1 MAMFGSKK
9 KDLEKGV
16 ETVPVQINDFNY
28 CTVDHIYSNDYPRI
42 ISRACAVCWD
52 KVPPEDTEK
61 RIEYISKR
69 IKTGHTS
76 ILEHSNIVMLATLGL
91 TGLNLKKITEF
102 VTNARYLVT
111 KVKFY
116 TNEVYLLISGSLR
129 GYFDVF
135 NKMLSKTESNPIISG
150 IINEFY
156 KFSYK
161 GLFQHYIDAGMIPD
175 MFESYQFVDEALNQ
189 LREDRTDI
197 IEKDSDKIY
206 VENYDNESII
216 LNNIRKIT
224 RDKVFTF
231 ESLME
236 STTVTVLFKGMS
248 RTATH
253 QLVRHRNAITQE
265 SQRYVDYSNADF
277 ISPGKYNEKIAHHV
291 YNVKIFGK
299 EFACTLQELGEEL
312 CGIYQDL
319 IQDNDGHALRREEAR
334 AFLPSNVACNKLY
347 MTFNLMTLFKFLE
360 LRTDKAAQA
369 EIRDFA
375 VELLDQYTVYV
386 HSMEAAGYYAIPY
399 DTRYL
404 LPRYVLEQVSTYD
417 EVDEV
422 IEDGE

>member
-1 MAMFGSKK
+1 MGLFNKK
-9 KDLEKGV
+9 KDLEKGT
-16 ETVPVQINDFNY
+16 ETISMTDVGFNY
-28 CTVDHIYSNDYPRI
+28 CRVDHIYSNDYPRI

-52 KVPPEDTEK
+52 KVPPETTEK

-76 ILEHSNIVMLATLGL
+76 ILEHSNIVMLATFGL
-91 TGLNLKKITEF
+91 TELNLKRASEF
-102 VTNARYLVT
+102 ITNAKYLNT
-111 KVKFY
+111 KIKFY

-135 NKMLSKTESNPIISG
+135 NKMISKNKTNPIISG

-161 GLFQHYIDAGMIPD
+161 GLFQHYITAGMIPD
-175 MFESYQFVDEALNQ
+175 MFESYEFVDEALEQ
-189 LREDRTDI
+189 LRSEKANI
-197 IEKDSDKIY
+197 IQKSSDKIY
-206 VENYDNESII
+206 VENYDDIYII
-216 LNNIRKIT
+216 KNNIGRIT
-224 RDKVFTF
+224 RGEVFTY
-231 ESLME
+231 EDLLE

-265 SQRYVDYSNADF
+265 SQRYVDYSNAKF
-277 ISPGKYNEKIAHHV
+277 ISPGIYNEKIAGHV
-291 YNVKIFGK
+291 YHINIFGT
-299 EFACTLQELGEEL
+299 EVDCTPESLGREL
-312 CGIYQDL
+312 CSIYGEL
-319 IQDNDGHALRREEAR
+319 IDGNGDFNLRREEAR

-360 LRTDKAAQA
+360 LRTDRAAQA
-369 EIRDFA
+369 EIRDYA
-375 VELLDQYTVYV
+375 IELLDQYTVYV
-386 HSMEAAGYYAIPY
+386 HSIEASGNYAIPY
-399 DTRYL
+399 DTKYL
-404 LPRYVLEQVSTYD
+404 LPRYVREQVSSYD